1 MRGFAGVYAGARP
14 VEPSALDGLR
24 SRFERSTVLSLGP
37 LAVVGTEVGVH
48 GAVVV
53 ALDGE
58 LVGHAAL
65 RSALERRGLALP
77 EAGPAQTIAAGWT
90 VFGAAILDRL
100 EGAFSFLLWDGGT
113 HELLLC
119 RDRPGHRPLYYS
131 KVEDQVLVSS
141 SLAWLQALRPL
152 ERDPTRL
159 AGYLLQG
166 YASPP
171 DTLYRNVK
179 ALEPAHLMRYQQEL
193 GGRRERYWAPSFVPH
208 PSPPSYLASQDALAD
223 RLLGLLE
230 EGLPASGATI
240 ALTDINPEGAL
251 LAALANKGLGRRF
264 ELVSLELGDE
274 DAKRATALTAQLG
287 IERRAVR
294 PETLDLAQLKALV
307 RGLGGPF
314 ASASPILHGLLAEG
328 CSGAPLVAEGAD
340 AVFAGHPRHLEGHLS
355 GLAPEL
361 LGRVGRSISQRVVE
375 HTLAPL
381 RSRAE
386 RASRFFGAV
395 ERPLERRVLGWSAV
409 FPEDRLAS
417 LFRPELRRH
426 AYDAA
431 SFSDRVFSDTIGH
444 SNLSRTLDH
453 NYRTYLPEVLLPG
466 LQRAFINQ
474 ATIPRT
480 PYLDTALHRWV
491 GELPGNYLVQGP
503 LTKRLLRDTAA
514 KWAGS
519 ELAMGPGRDDDRWLS
534 ELLNG
539 PWNSLWRD
547 AVLPSTARIYDYLS
561 VLEVRSLISREER
574 WNPARW
580 RQILALLTLEL
591 WLS

>member
-24 SRFERSTVLSLGP
+24 SRFDRSTALSLGP
-37 LAVVGTEVGVH
+37 VAVVGTDVGSH
-48 GAVVV
+48 GSVVV

-58 LVGHAAL
+58 LVGHVAL
-65 RSALERRGLALP
+65 RNALERRGLAF
-77 EAGPAQTIAAGWT
+77 AGPSHAETIAAGWT
-90 VFGAAILDRL
+90 FFGAAILDRL
-100 EGAFSFLLWDGGT
+100 EGAYSFLLWDGSSR
-113 HELLLC
+113 ELLLC

-131 KVEDQVLVSS
+131 KVEDRVWVSS
-141 SLAWLQALRPL
+141 SLAWLMALRPL

-159 AGYLLQG
+159 PGYLLQG

-179 ALEPAHLMRYQQEL
+179 ALEPAHLMRYQEEL

-208 PSPPSYLASQDALAD
+208 PSPPSYPASQEALAT

-230 EGLPASGATI
+230 EGLPASGGTL
-240 ALTDINPEGAL
+240 ALTEVSPEGAL
-251 LAALANKGLGRRF
+251 LAALAHKGLGRSF
-264 ELVSLELGDE
+264 ELVTLELDHE
-274 DAKRATALTAQLG
+274 DSRRAQVLQTQLG
-287 IERRAVR
+287 LERRPLR
-294 PETLDLAQLKALV
+294 PETVDLAQLKALV

-314 ASASPILHGLLAEG
+314 ASASPILHGLLADG
-328 CSGAPLVAEGAD
+328 CSGAPVMAEGAD
-340 AVFAGHPRHLEGHLS
+340 VVFAGHPRLLEGQRR
-355 GLAPEL
+355 APEL
-361 LGRVGRSISQRVVE
+361 LGRVGRSLSQRVAE

-386 RASRFFGAV
+386 QASRFFGAV
-395 ERPLERRVLGWSAV
+395 ERPLERRGLSGQAV

-431 SFSDRVFSDTIGH
+431 SFSDRVFADTMGH
-444 SNLSRTLDH
+444 PNLSRLLDH
-453 NYRTYLPEVLLPG
+453 HYRTQLPEVLLPG
-466 LQRAFINQ
+466 LQRAFVNQ

-480 PYLDTALHRWV
+480 PYLDTSLHRWL
-491 GELPGNYLVQGP
+491 GELPGYYLLQGHT
-503 LTKRLLRDTAA
+503 TKRLLREVTAT
-514 KWAGS
+514 WAGS
-519 ELAMGPGRDDDRWLS
+519 ELAQLPGRDEDRWLGA
-534 ELLNG
+534 LLDG

-547 AVLPSTARIYDYLS
+547 AILPSTARIYDHLG

-580 RQILALLTLEL
+580 RQILALLTLEI